1 MWKVFFSTHHKD
13 KTSLVA
19 IYLITQ
25 PVGLLSVSEASL
37 ILWEN
42 ADVVISLGWH
52 FLGWG
57 VLLDEV
63 IKLIFVQSFQM
74 GVLVWRP

>member
-1 MWKVFFSTHHKD
+1 MRCSKRVDKKMWKVFFSTHHKD

-37 ILWEN
+37 LLWEN
-42 ADVVISLGWH
+42 ADVVISLG
-52 FLGWG
+52 
-57 VLLDEV
+57 
-63 IKLIFVQSFQM
+63 
-74 GVLVWRP
+74 